1 MKRDSFGEKEEA
13 TEINKK
19 NKKIENDQTE
29 KEKMGKK
36 RFA

>member
-13 TEINKK
+13 TERNKRNK
-19 NKKIENDQTE
+19 NIENDQTE

-36 RFA
+36 SFA